1 MKEKLREYRADDIKV
16 TWSQVRCIHF
26 AACVERLPTVFD
38 TDQKP
43 WIQPAKA
50 EPEEV
55 TEAVLRCPTG
65 ALHFRRADG
74 ADEEIADTNTV
85 QVAPDGPLYLR
96 GDVEIH
102 DGKGEL
108 LHDTRVALCRCG
120 ASAHGPLCDGSHKE
134 VGFRDGGKLGNVQL
148 GEISGRG
155 GRLEVS
161 PTPNGPLALRG
172 PFELLGADGEHERG
186 GRAALCRCG
195 ASGNKPFCDGSHS
208 RLDFTTDDLA
218 VGELTLAEADVR

>member
-16 TWSQVRCIHF
+16 TWSQMRCIHF
-26 AACVERLPTVFD
+26 AACVERLPAVFD

-55 TEAVLRCPTG
+55 SEAVLRCPTG

-74 ADEEIADTNTV
+74 ANEEVADTNTV

-96 GDVEIH
+96 GDIEIH
-102 DGKGEL
+102 DGKGEIL

-134 VGFRDGGKLGNVQL
+134 VRALGMGANSVTCNSVRVEGGT
-148 GEISGRG
+148 G
-155 GRLEVS
+155 GSRS
-161 PTPNGPLALRG
+161 PPPRTAPWRC
-172 PFELLGADGEHERG
+172 
-186 GRAALCRCG
+186 AAP
-195 ASGNKPFCDGSHS
+195 SSF
-208 RLDFTTDDLA
+208 
-218 VGELTLAEADVR
+218 